1 MGIMNKNKS
10 GVSKLGVI
18 GLSVAMGLGVVAV
31 APAAAMDHHE
41 GEHAQDGL
49 PSGAELMKKFIDASG
64 GEEAMK
70 SIKSRKSVGIFAMP
84 AMGIEAS
91 IEVINEAPGNML
103 MVIEIPGLG
112 SEITGTDGDV
122 SWAVSSTNGPRVL
135 EGEEST
141 AMSQQADMLSPLKW
155 EEIYESVTTVGE
167 EDVEGTP
174 AYVVELVNKETG
186 RTETRL
192 YAKDSG
198 LLLQLRQKQMSAMGE
213 MPSVTT
219 MSDYRD
225 IDGLKMPFKMVIT
238 AGQMEQVVTMTSI
251 EHNVEVDDGAFGPPE
266 EVQALIDG

>member
-1 MGIMNKNKS
+1 MGIMSKNKS
-10 GVSKLGVI
+10 GVNKLGVI

-31 APAAAMDHHE
+31 APAAAMDNHD

-49 PSGAELMKKFIDASG
+49 PSGAELMKKFIDATG
-64 GEEAMK
+64 GEEAIK
-70 SIKSRKSVGIFAMP
+70 KIKSRKSVGTFAMP

-91 IEVINEAPGNML
+91 LEMVNSAPDKMR
-103 MVIEIPGLG
+103 MVIEVPGFG
-112 SEITGTDGDV
+112 TETNGTDGEV
-122 SWAVSSTNGPRVL
+122 SWAVSTTNGPRVL
-135 EGEEST
+135 EGEEAT
-141 AMSQQADMLSPLKW
+141 AMEQQADMHAPLHW
-155 EEIYESVTTVGE
+155 EDIYESVTTVGE

-174 AYVVELVNKETG
+174 AYVVELVNKKTG

-198 LLLQLRQKQMSAMGE
+198 LLLQLRQKQMTAMGE
-213 MPSVTT
+213 MPSITT

-225 IDGLKMPFKMVIT
+225 VDGLKMPFKMVIS

-251 EHNVEVDDGAFGPPE
+251 EHNIEVDNGVFGPPE